1 MEIIRGTASEK
12 LFEKWNLDF
21 LRSLNCQM
29 MMGVVGMASMMVTCE
44 FMPLI
49 ARPFISGLFLP
60 LVLVIFLNYNVLVG
74 FDNDTNRSANI
85 YIMLV
90 PLVMFALTAIRSSG
104 SHSNKTIK

>member
-1 MEIIRGTASEK
+1 
-12 LFEKWNLDF
+12 
-21 LRSLNCQM
+21 
-29 MMGVVGMASMMVTCE
+29 MGVVGMASMMVTCE